1 MTCSPGGMR
10 LVCRGLGTPHG
21 SGEASRV
28 LVGAC
33 WTPCPGR
40 WLSLFC
46 GLSEAPVWVFYM
58 TPLDSNLLRA
68 SSRLGRRHAGGGAP
82 QSAVWESV
90 AAPSCPWHN
99 EDPPPHFLSSE
110 PCRRG
115 PRPTALTEGAAVKAN
130 SLFPSKLIDWI
141 FLYE

>member
-46 GLSEAPVWVFYM
+46 GPSEAPVWVFYM

-99 EDPPPHFLSSE
+99 EDPPPTS
-110 PCRRG
+110 
-115 PRPTALTEGAAVKAN
+115 
-130 SLFPSKLIDWI
+130 
-141 FLYE
+141 